1 MKIELKRVK
10 IADLVLGYKNDEES
24 GEVVAYADKSGK
36 AQLNIRPKYQ
46 REFVYKPEQQE
57 AVIDTI
63 MKGFPLN
70 SIYWVKNAEKSAERE
85 FEVLDGQQRIISICE
100 YHKGNFSHNAQL
112 FHNLAQDTQ
121 EKFLGY
127 ELMVYVCDG
136 GEQER
141 LDWFKVINIAGEK
154 LTDQELRNIN
164 YTSAWLSDAKRKFSK
179 NNCLA
184 QQKSQQKGKEYVK
197 GASIRQE
204 LLEMALAWRQNSW
217 NERAI
222 CEYMSKHAKDS
233 ADASELWEYFEKVI
247 DWVEKIFPK
256 YRAVMKGVEWGLLYN
271 EFGEI
276 NFEPDLLE
284 NEVAELMK
292 NSEIQKKSGIYE
304 YLLSG
309 ETLKQ
314 CLNLRGFSDKI
325 KREIYE
331 KQGGICAFSGKGCEN
346 SGKKLKI
353 EEMHA
358 DHIVPWSKGG
368 KTIKENCQMLCR
380 SCNQEK
386 SDK

>member
-1 MKIELKRVK
+1 MKIEPKRVK
-10 IADLVLGYKNDEES
+10 IADLVRGYENDEES
-24 GEVVAYADKSGK
+24 GEVIAYADKSGK

-63 MKGFPLN
+63 MKGN

-184 QQKSQQKGKEYVK
+184 DQKASKYLKGS
-197 GASIRQE
+197 SIRQE
-204 LLEMALAWRQNSW
+204 YLETALAWRQNSW

-276 NFEPDLLE
+276 NFKPDLLE
-284 NEVAELMK
+284 SEVAELMK

-309 ETLKQ
+309 KEREK
-314 CLNLRGFSDKI
+314 CLNLRVFDENTKI
-325 KREIYE
+325 EVFE
-331 KQGGICAFSGKGCEN
+331 EQGGICKSNVSGFRCPNKGKVLNIKQME
-346 SGKKLKI
+346 
-353 EEMHA
+353 A
-358 DHIVPWSKGG
+358 DHIIPWSEGG
-368 KTIKENCQMLCR
+368 RTEKDNCQMLCKE
-380 SCNQEK
+380 CNGAK
-386 SDK
+386 SNK